1 METTLTSN
9 NNFSNLLGWFF
20 STKSNY
26 VFEKEPWNEKLFSKI
41 LCEMYHS
48 LNAKT
53 KKNFQTKKS
62 SFLNIFDDNDYSSD
76 FLSPIKK
83 VKENFTNLG
92 KKEFI
97 VDAILH
103 GSIGSLDY
111 KIGWSDVDISL
122 IIGKNSFES
131 ERVLSNLRREIL
143 SCVNYLFIIDPLQ
156 HHEFLI
162 SADITQNY
170 SPNPS
175 IPTVVLLNGKSLIG
189 KKHVIHLEKQST
201 IHQAQKRLMN
211 ISQMIKNCVKF
222 KYMNHHALNGVY
234 LEENFKNKNNMYQLK
249 YLLELIMTL
258 PSYFLDACGKPCYKK
273 YSFDIVRENKD
284 INFEILEKASLIRS
298 EWPNFMK
305 HPFEGNEIPEWVEK
319 ELEINY
325 FERTLN
331 FCNSLI
337 NHSPL
342 KNKSIKI

>member
-1 METTLTSN
+1 METTLISN
-9 NNFSNLLGWFF
+9 KNFSNLLSWFF

-26 VFEKEPWNEKLFSKI
+26 VFEKEPWNEKLFSNI

-53 KKNFQTKKS
+53 KKNYQTKES

-83 VKENFTNLG
+83 VKENFINLG

-97 VDAILH
+97 IDAILH

-170 SPNPS
+170 SLNPS

-189 KKHVIHLEKQST
+189 KKHIIHLENQST
-201 IHQAQKRLMN
+201 IHQAQKRLMD
-211 ISQMIKNCVKF
+211 IAQMISESAKNKF
-222 KYMNHHALNGVY
+222 MNHHALNGIY
-234 LEENFKNKNNMYQLK
+234 LEEDFKNKNSMYQLK
-249 YLLELIMTL
+249 YLLAVIMAM
-258 PSYFLDACGKPCYKK
+258 PSYFLDACGSPCYKK
-273 YSFDIVRENKD
+273 YSFDIVKKNKD
-284 INFEILEKASLIRS
+284 IDFEILERASMIRS
-298 EWPNFMK
+298 EWPKIMK
-305 HPFEGNEIPEWVEK
+305 YPFKGNEIPKWVEK
-319 ELEINY
+319 ELGSNY
-325 FERTLN
+325 FERALKL
-331 FCNSLI
+331 CNSLI
-337 NHSPL
+337 NCSPIR
-342 KNKSIKI
+342 KQKY